1 MFSQH
6 VSSPLVVE
14 LVDEVEVVEVEVVQV
29 ASDSEV
35 DEPTLLNISLATV
48 RWKAQVS
55 SAVGIIWSGG
65 RRKP

>member
-6 VSSPLVVE
+6 VSSPLVEE
-14 LVDEVEVVEVEVVQV
+14 LVDEVEVVEVVQV